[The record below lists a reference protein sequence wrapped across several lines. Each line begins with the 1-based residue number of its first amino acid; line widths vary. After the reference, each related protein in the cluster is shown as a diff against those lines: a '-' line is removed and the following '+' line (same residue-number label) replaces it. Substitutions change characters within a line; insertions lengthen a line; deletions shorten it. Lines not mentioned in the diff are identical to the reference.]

1 MSEALFEC
9 LGSLFTEI
17 AVEPCQQFSIA
28 GRKKVRVWIV
38 LAVHALT
45 FIFLRCG

>member
-17 AVEPCQQFSIA
+17 AVEPRQQFSIA

-45 FIFLRCG
+45 FICLRCG